1 MQMRKSV
8 WKNISQHPWELQLH
22 SESRRTPVRALRTR
36 PAHRLSSTASPLRQA
51 WDQLYRFLWHSKE
64 RPRKIPDSC
73 QYRQLRLGVPVFT
86 YRPLPKQDANRRE
99 IRLIT
104 VHEGD
109 GTEIR
114 CSLDTVPLDEA
125 PSYEALSYVW
135 GDPKITQQ
143 IIIDGKPFQVTTNL
157 ARALRHLRAREKPRR
172 LWVDAICIDQR
183 NAEERSSQIL
193 LMRDVFQRAS
203 KVVVWLG
210 ESTLASRAA
219 FSLIRAVDFGD
230 VEFWK
235 QKENQGPVSFS
246 HDALDELQMLL
257 NRRSSLTGL
266 QGIISDIASRP
277 WWTRVWVIQEAA
289 VARSTVVRCGN
300 DEMSW
305 WLFSNV
311 LSAIATL
318 APDLSGPL
326 TESLI
331 LFKKRLTIHMHISSR
346 SLRSLEDLVA
356 NTRIMVATDP
366 KDMVYA
372 LLGLAGNVG
381 DPSSHPV
388 CSPDYSDATSVLDV
402 YRDFVAHCISHGSL
416 DIICMRRNYD
426 RLDGTWPSWVP
437 DWTLSGI
444 SGSAAQG
451 SGSMYRG
458 FDMIEGQ
465 SLINKPLQMKY
476 RGLSQAKRDPK
487 ITPWQASRKIL
498 PVTQITKSPATLT
511 AKGIYIDRIQDLG
524 EAPTFRDRRLL
535 VCDFSPWE
543 RLMMRHFGEGP
554 EQHMFHILDQC
565 HKICLSKAFVLQET
579 RNKVIKSMY
588 KLLVL
593 RLPMERIRGKVY
605 ARRLSN
611 RRWRHGKYIARGYTI
626 AQAYTRTLFLDR
638 VLGYPR
644 KSNEGVRYLAN
655 QTWKSAVKLGL
666 SRKLAGGLNVLR
678 ANVLHRQLMISRKGY
693 IGLGPVPAK
702 KGDMI
707 CVLYGCSVPVILRKV
722 EKHYILVGECYV
734 HGLMD
739 GEALDLLAI
748 GKVTE
753 KDFVIR

>member
-1 MQMRKSV
+1 MQVPKSV
-8 WKNISQHPWELQLH
+8 WKNISHHPWECHVETRRISLQIL
-22 SESRRTPVRALRTR
+22 RRW
-36 PAHRLSSTASPLRQA
+36 PAHRLSSTLSPLRQA
-51 WDQLYRFLWHSKE
+51 WDQLYRFLWRSKKKT
-64 RPRKIPDSC
+64 RKVPDSC
-73 QYRQLRLGVPVFT
+73 QYRQLRLKAPVFT
-86 YRPLPKQDANRRE
+86 YKPLPKQDGSRRE

-104 VHEGD
+104 IHEGD
-109 GTEIR
+109 GPELR
-114 CSLDTVPLDEA
+114 CSLASVPLDEA

-135 GDPKITQQ
+135 GDPKITQE
-143 IIIDGKPFQVTTNL
+143 IILDGKSFHVTTNL
-157 ARALRHLRAREKPRR
+157 ARALRHFRDNKKPRK
-172 LWVDAICIDQR
+172 LWIDAICIDQR

-193 LMRDVFQRAS
+193 LMRDIFQRAS

-210 ESTLASRAA
+210 DSTLASRAA
-219 FSLIRAVDFGD
+219 FSLVRAVDFGD
-230 VEFWK
+230 GTFWNK
-235 QKENQGPVSFS
+235 KENQGPVSFS
-246 HDALDELQMLL
+246 QNALDELQILL
-257 NRRSSLTGL
+257 NRRSSLVGL

-289 VARSTVVRCGN
+289 VARSIVVRCGD

-311 LSAIATL
+311 LSAIARL

-331 LFKKRLTIHMHISSR
+331 LFRKRLSIHMHMSSR

-388 CSPDYSDATSVLDV
+388 CLPDYSAATSVLDV
-402 YRDFVAHCISHGSL
+402 YRDFVAHCISQGSL

-437 DWTLSGI
+437 DWSLSGI
-444 SGSAAQG
+444 SSSTAQG
-451 SGSMYRG
+451 SSSTYHG
-458 FDMIEGQ
+458 FDMIEGG

-476 RGLSQAKRDPK
+476 RGLSKAKQDPK
-487 ITPWQASRKIL
+487 VTPWQASRNTL
-498 PVTQITKSPATLT
+498 PVTQIAKSPATLT

-565 HKICLSKAFVLQET
+565 HKICLSKAFILQET
-579 RNKVIKSMY
+579 RNKMIKSMY

-593 RLPMERIRGKVY
+593 RLPMERIRGRVY

-611 RRWRHGKYIARGYTI
+611 GRWRHGKYIARGYTI

-678 ANVLHRQLMISRKGY
+678 ANVLHRQLMISKKGY

-702 KGDMI
+702 KGDLI
-707 CVLYGCSVPVILRKV
+707 CVLYGCSVPVLLRKV
-722 EKHYILVGECYV
+722 DEHYILVGECYV

-748 GKVTE
+748 GKARE
-753 KDFVIR
+753 KEFGIH

>member
-1 MQMRKSV
+1 MQVRRAV
-8 WKNISQHPWELQLH
+8 WKNILQHTCEYRIK
-22 SESRRTPVRALRTR
+22 SRPRPNQSFRRRPV
-36 PAHRLSSTASPLRQA
+36 HRLNSTARPLRQA
-51 WDQLYRFLWHSKE
+51 WDHLNRFLWHSNE
-64 RPRKIPDSC
+64 RTRSISEPC
-73 QYRQLRLGVPVFT
+73 QFGQLRNAGPLFT
-86 YRPLPKQDANRRE
+86 YTPLPKENATRRE
-99 IRLIT
+99 IRLLT
-104 VHEGD
+104 VHEGE

-114 CSLDTVPLDEA
+114 CSLDIVSLDEA
-125 PSYEALSYVW
+125 PPYEALSYVW
-135 GDPKITQQ
+135 GDPNRTREITL
-143 IIIDGKPFQVTTNL
+143 DGKSFQVTTNL
-157 ARALRHLRAREKPRR
+157 ARALRHLRDRQKPRR
-172 LWVDAICIDQR
+172 LWIDAICIDQQ

-210 ESTLASRAA
+210 ESTMASKAA
-219 FSLIRAVDFGD
+219 FALIRTVDFGD
-230 VEFWK
+230 GSFWE
-235 QKENQGPVSFS
+235 QKENQGPASFS
-246 HDALDELQMLL
+246 HDALGGLQMLL
-257 NRRSSLTGL
+257 NRRSSLAGL
-266 QGIISDIASRP
+266 RGIIIDIASRP

-289 VARSTVVRCGN
+289 VARSIVVRCGD
-300 DEMSW
+300 DEMPW
-305 WLFSNV
+305 WLFSNA

-318 APDLSGPL
+318 APDLSGPS

-331 LFKKRLTIHMHISSR
+331 LFKKRLSIHMHISR
-346 SLRSLEDLVA
+346 SSSRSLEDLVA

-381 DPSSHPV
+381 DPTSHPI
-388 CSPDYSDATSVLDV
+388 CSPDYSSATSVLDV
-402 YRDFVAHCISHGSL
+402 YRDFVAHCISSGSL

-426 RLDGTWPSWVP
+426 RLDGSWPSWVP
-437 DWTLSGI
+437 DWTMSGI
-444 SGSAAQG
+444 SSSDAQG
-451 SGSMYRG
+451 SGSMYHG
-458 FDMIEGQ
+458 FDMIEGD
-465 SLINKPLQMKY
+465 SLINKPLLMKY
-476 RGLSQAKRDPK
+476 RGLNQLTQDPK
-487 ITPWQASRKIL
+487 SLPWQASRNTSPI
-498 PVTQITKSPATLT
+498 TQITKSPSTLT

-579 RNKVIKSMY
+579 RNKIIKSMY
-588 KLLVL
+588 KLLIL
-593 RLPMERIRGKVY
+593 RLPMERLRGRVY
-605 ARRLSN
+605 ARRMSD
-611 RRWRHGKYIARGYTI
+611 RRWRHGKYIARGYSI

-678 ANVLHRQLMISRKGY
+678 ANVLHRQLMISKKGY

-702 KGDMI
+702 KGDLI

-722 EKHYILVGECYV
+722 DKHYILVGECYV

-748 GKVTE
+748 GKATE
-753 KDFVIR
+753 KDLEIH